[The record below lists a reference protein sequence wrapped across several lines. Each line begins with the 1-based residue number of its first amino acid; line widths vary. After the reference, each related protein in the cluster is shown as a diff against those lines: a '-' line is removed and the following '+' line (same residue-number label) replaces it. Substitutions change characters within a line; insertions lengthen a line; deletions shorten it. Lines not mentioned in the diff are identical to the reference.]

1 MKKLIRALIAIIGL
15 FILITS
21 MVFNNKPTA
30 ENTVKDFSL
39 LNTDGKRVSLSN
51 YPDAKGFIIVFTC
64 NHCPFAKLYPKRF
77 NEMTVKYKKIGV
89 PLIAISSTDT
99 VTYEEDTYALMV
111 QKAKKEK
118 YKFPY
123 LYDNTQA
130 VAKDFKADKTPHAF
144 VIWKENNEWVIKYNG
159 AIDDNGFEPKK
170 VQNPYVMNAVDSL
183 LTNKNVD
190 VKDTKS
196 IGCKIY
202 FRQ

>member
-1 MKKLIRALIAIIGL
+1 MRSIISIIGL

-21 MVFNNKPTA
+21 MIFNNKPTI

-51 YPDAKGFIIVFTC
+51 YPDAKGFIVVFTC

-77 NEMTVKYKKIGV
+77 NEMTEKYKKLGV
-89 PLIAISSTDT
+89 PVLAISSTDT
-99 VTYEEDTYALMV
+99 VTYEEDSYALMV

-130 VAKDFKADKTPHAF
+130 VAKDFKADKTPHAY
-144 VIWKENNEWVIKYNG
+144 VIWKENGAYVVKYNG

-170 VQNPYVMNAVDSL
+170 VENPYVMSAVDSL
-183 LTNKNVD
+183 LANKNIS